1 MKEYLENRVTPQRKW
16 YEDKATENKK
26 RFVSYQTSIIFLGAI
41 IPVLVAFET
50 VSDWLIVHGGVIGAV
65 ISACISVIAGLD
77 KLKQPQPNWFNY
89 RANEEALK
97 KEEWLHKYKAGP
109 YKGMEEGEANIL
121 FVERVES
128 IVSADIARVTNSL
141 EKEGKVEIPEEPA
154 SVPILP
160 SADSKPKTE

>member
-1 MKEYLENRVTPQRKW
+1 
-16 YEDKATENKK
+16 
-26 RFVSYQTSIIFLGAI
+26 
-41 IPVLVAFET
+41 
-50 VSDWLIVHGGVIGAV
+50 
-65 ISACISVIAGLD
+65 
-77 KLKQPQPNWFNY
+77 
-89 RANEEALK
+89 
-97 KEEWLHKYKAGP
+97 
-109 YKGMEEGEANIL
+109 MEEGEANIL

>member
-26 RFVSYQTSIIFLGAI
+26 RFVSYQTGIIFLGAL
-41 IPVLVAFET
+41 IPVLVALESK
-50 VSDWLIVHGGVIGAV
+50 VDLLLSYGGPIAAF
-65 ISACISVIAGLD
+65 ISACISVLAGLD

-154 SVPILP
+154 SVSVLP
-160 SADSKPKTE
+160 RVDSKPKTE